1 MFAPV
6 IIFVYNRVD
15 HFQKTIDA
23 LSKCPEAKVSELFI
37 FSDGP
42 KSETDTSKVQA
53 VRNTAHAIQSSRL
66 FKSVHIQESPVNKG
80 LAQSIIQ
87 GVNDILEHFGRAIV
101 LEDDCLVSSYFL
113 SFMNRCLDAFADN
126 PRIGAIA
133 GYTPP
138 IDFPK
143 DYNFDTFIAWRSC
156 SCAWATWKDRWHNVD
171 WELKNIADF
180 YYSSTLLKRL
190 NANGNDRFIR
200 LYRQTKANGSSW
212 SVRFGAH
219 LVKNNYYTLY
229 PKYSYIQNIG
239 CDESGIHSKT
249 EDADRIRVDLAKA
262 IPNPNLDM
270 PDYNKTLQKI
280 LYKYYSGSFLSS
292 LKRLL
297 ATRFIIACENLKR

>member
-156 SCAWATWKDRWHNVD
+156 SWTWATWKDRWQNVD

-180 YYSSTLLKRL
+180 YADQ
-190 NANGNDRFIR
+190 NE
-200 LYRQTKANGSSW
+200 LYRHTRLSYLEVEAMQHKLW
-212 SVRFGAH
+212 
-219 LVKNNYYTLY
+219 
-229 PKYSYIQNIG
+229 KYSMLSQITNFCFSFIPMATPEGVTMQVYSNGKGALVTYMALIHDVNTDEIQVSYDVQTRMVTPEQLIEFHNCYIHVIEAVLANP
-239 CDESGIHSKT
+239 KT
-249 EDADRIRVDLAKA
+249 KLSD
-262 IPNPNLDM
+262 
-270 PDYNKTLQKI
+270 I
-280 LYKYYSGSFLSS
+280 L
-292 LKRLL
+292 
-297 ATRFIIACENLKR
+297 